1 MDDLAPVHAAQ
12 EKRIVLTDLS
22 ETLES
27 RRNSSAGYEATDFS
41 AAADRLL
48 VQQCVF
54 RDDWGCQKHYEI
66 VVRNIDY
73 FTDLMSAVGRTLM
86 VDERERMLTIVPA
99 HPTGRAILQNDETI
113 LLLVLRSVFERGVS
127 DFGQGDDGEVE
138 TGSDEILD
146 RYEPMSGR
154 PRPAWSRAYEM
165 LRSFDRR
172 RFVRI
177 TEPEGGIYSCRV
189 VIRPAIRH
197 VTGEDWMGRLEEWFS
212 SEKGEPQPDL
222 LGAEEE

>member
-1 MDDLAPVHAAQ
+1 M
-12 EKRIVLTDLS
+12 LTDLF
-22 ETLES
+22 ETLEA
-27 RRNSSAGYEATDFS
+27 RRNSGTGYEASDFS

-66 VVRNIDY
+66 VARNVEY
-73 FTDLMSAVGRTLM
+73 FTDLMAAVGRSLV
-86 VDERERMLTIVPA
+86 VDERERMLTLVPL
-99 HPTGRAILQNDETI
+99 HPMARSVLQNDETI

-138 TGSDEILD
+138 TTSDDVLD

-154 PRPAWSRAYEM
+154 PRPVWSRAYEM
-165 LRSFDRR
+165 LRAFDRR
-172 RFVRI
+172 RFIRV
-177 TEPEGGIYSCRV
+177 TEPESGISSCKV

-197 VTGEDWMGRLEEWFS
+197 LTGDDWMGRLEEWAT
-212 SEKGEPQPDL
+212 SEKGAAQPGL
-222 LGAEEE
+222 LEGEEE